1 MTVPF
6 FDNSRMTGEQTLRN
20 DGRPDQLARMHFALQ
35 AAAIGTWDLDIKN
48 QQVWWDDHCKQLYG
62 FYQNDIVPYAQV
74 LRYVHADDVANL
86 DKTVQWALN
95 PESAGHYDCQFRTI
109 GAEDGQLRW
118 LHCRGQAFF
127 DEMGTPYRFSGIA
140 QDVTQLVLARQQT
153 QRSEQR
159 FRNLVYGSPTATVV
173 FVGRDMVVQA
183 VNKPMLAIWDKD
195 DAVLGKALHDAMPE
209 LIGQPF
215 LELLQHVHDTGESYH
230 NPEGKA
236 AIVVNGKLEEFWFN
250 FSYNPLYD
258 DNGLIYGVIN
268 TAVDISEQV
277 LTRRQLAVN
286 EARQTF
292 LLTLS
297 DQLRSLV
304 DPVKIQ
310 YRAACL
316 LGDYVGANRVGYAE
330 DQGDGIAFIAANNY
344 VNGVTQITGYFR
356 YTDFGQPLSADLLAG
371 RTAVQ
376 PDVAQ
381 AVSLSE
387 ADRKAYQSLQVGSA
401 LNKPLLKDG
410 RLLAVM
416 FVHRRD
422 AHAWSPDELTL
433 LDETAERTWEAIER
447 ARVEAAL
454 RQREEQ
460 YRALSQE
467 LEERVRIRTQELEL
481 ANQDLERSNDSLQ
494 QFAYV
499 ASHDLQEPLRKIQA
513 FCSLLDQQTSNQ
525 LTDTGRRY
533 IERITDASARMSTLI
548 KDLLAFS
555 RLSIRQQTLQS
566 VSLDGVVEDVLGT
579 LDWAVSQHHAQLSIT
594 PLPIVNGDEMQLRQL
609 FQNLLSNA
617 LKFTPAEQS
626 ARIAIHSMVKPRRD
640 LPDHVKPTSDANF
653 FHQICIQ
660 DAGIGFDEKYLDRIF
675 QVFQRLHSK
684 NDFPGTGVGLA
695 ICQRVA
701 ENHGGGITAESRP
714 GEGAT
719 FYIYLPA

>member
-1 MTVPF
+1 
-6 FDNSRMTGEQTLRN
+6 MTGEQTLRN
-20 DGRPDQLARMHFALQ
+20 DGRPDQLARMNFALQ
-35 AAAIGTWDLDIKN
+35 AAAIGTWDLDIQN

-62 FYQNDIVPYAQV
+62 FYQHDTVPYEQV
-74 LRYVHADDVANL
+74 LRYVHTDDVATL
-86 DKTVQWALN
+86 DEAVHWALN
-95 PESAGHYDCQFRTI
+95 PQSAGHYDCQFRTI

-127 DEMGTPYRFSGIA
+127 DETGTPYRFSGIA
-140 QDVTQLVLARQQT
+140 QEITQLVLARQQM

-159 FRNLVYGSPTATVV
+159 FRNLVYDSPTATVI
-173 FVGRDMVVQA
+173 FVGYDMVVQA
-183 VNKPMLAIWDKD
+183 INKPMLTVWGKD
-195 DAVLGKALHDAMPE
+195 DAVLGRALHDAMPE

-215 LELLQHVHDTGESYH
+215 LELLQHVYDTGESYH

-236 AIVVNGKLEEFWFN
+236 AIVVDGKLEEFWFN

-268 TAVDISEQV
+268 TAIDISEQV
-277 LTRRQLAVN
+277 TARRQLAAN

-297 DQLRSLV
+297 DQLRSLI
-304 DPVKIQ
+304 DPVQIQ

-330 DQGDGIAFIAANNY
+330 DQGDGIAFVAANNY
-344 VNGVTQITGYFR
+344 VDGVAQVTGYFR
-356 YTDFGQPLSADLLAG
+356 YTDFGQRLVADLLAG
-371 RTAVQ
+371 RTAELT
-376 PDVAQ
+376 DLAQ
-381 AVSLSE
+381 TSALSDPE
-387 ADRKAYQSLQVGSA
+387 RNAYQTLQVRAA
-401 LNKPLLKDG
+401 LNKPLLKNG
-410 RLLAVM
+410 RLLAIM

-422 AHAWSPDELTL
+422 AHTWSPEERTL

-513 FCSLLDQQTSNQ
+513 FSSLLVQQSNDQ
-525 LTDTGRRY
+525 LTDTGRNY
-533 IERITDASARMSTLI
+533 IERITNASVRMSTLI

-555 RLSIRQQTLQS
+555 RLSTRQQTWQS
-566 VSLDGVVEDVLGT
+566 VPLNDVVNDVLLT
-579 LDWAVSQHHAQLSIT
+579 LDWAVSQHTAQLNIA
-594 PLPIVNGDEMQLRQL
+594 PLPVVNGDEMQLRQL

-617 LKFTPAEQS
+617 LKFTPAGQS
-626 ARIAIHSMVKPRRD
+626 ARVAVRSMLKPRHD
-640 LPDHVKPTSDANF
+640 LPDHVRPTSDAHF
-653 FHQICIQ
+653 FHQICVQ
-660 DAGIGFDEKYLDRIF
+660 DAGIGFDEKYRDRIF
-675 QVFQRLHSK
+675 QVFQRLHNK

-695 ICQRVA
+695 ICQRVV
-701 ENHGGGITAESRP
+701 ENHGGSITAESKP

-719 FYIYLPA
+719 FCIYLPA

>member
-1 MTVPF
+1 
-6 FDNSRMTGEQTLRN
+6 MTGEQTLLN

-48 QQVWWDDHCKQLYG
+48 QQVWWDSRCKHLFG
-62 FYQNDIVPYAQV
+62 FYQNDIVPYEQV
-74 LRYVHADDVANL
+74 LRYVHGDDATNVDTA
-86 DKTVQWALN
+86 VQWALN
-95 PESAGHYDCQFRTI
+95 PQSAGQYDLQFRTI

-118 LHCRGQAFF
+118 LHCRGHAFF
-127 DEMGTPYRFSGIA
+127 DETGTPYRFSGIA
-140 QDVTQLVLARQQT
+140 QDITQLILARQQT

-159 FRNLVYGSPTATVV
+159 FRSLVYDSPTATVV
-173 FVGRDMVVQA
+173 FMGRDMVVRA
-183 VNKPMLAIWDKD
+183 INKPMLTIWGKD
-195 DAVLGKALHDAMPE
+195 DSVREKALHDAMPE

-215 LELLQHVHDTGESYH
+215 LELLQHVYDTGESYH

-236 AIVVNGKLEEFWFN
+236 AIVVDGKLEEFWFN

-268 TAVDISEQV
+268 TAVDISGQV
-277 LTRRQLAVN
+277 IARRQLAAN

-297 DQLRSLV
+297 DQLRSLL
-304 DPVKIQ
+304 DPTQIQ
-310 YRAACL
+310 YQAACL

-330 DQGDGIAFIAANNY
+330 DQGDGIAFVAANNY
-344 VNGVTQITGYFR
+344 VNGVAQITGYFR
-356 YTDFGQPLSADLLAG
+356 YADFGQPLAVDLLAG
-371 RTAVQ
+371 RTVVQ
-376 PDVAQ
+376 PDIVQ
-381 AVSLSE
+381 AISLSE
-387 ADRKAYQSLQVGSA
+387 ADRNAYQSLQVGAA

-422 AHAWSPDELTL
+422 AHAWLPDELTL

-467 LEERVRIRTQELEL
+467 LEERVHIRTQELEL

-513 FCSLLDQQTSNQ
+513 FCSLLEQQTSDQ
-525 LTDTGRRY
+525 LTDTGRHY

-548 KDLLAFS
+548 RDLLAFS

-566 VSLDGVVEDVLGT
+566 VSLDNVVKDVLLT
-579 LDWAVSQHHAQLSIT
+579 LDWAVSQHKAQLNIT
-594 PLPIVNGDEMQLRQL
+594 SLPIVNGDEMQLRQL

-617 LKFTPAEQS
+617 LKFTPAGQS
-626 ARIAIHSMVKPRRD
+626 ARVAIHSMVKPRRD
-640 LPDHVKPTSDANF
+640 LPDHVKPTSDAHF
-653 FHQICIQ
+653 FHQVCIQ
-660 DAGIGFDEKYLDRIF
+660 DMGIGFEEKYLDRIF
-675 QVFQRLHSK
+675 QVFQRLHNK

-695 ICQRVA
+695 ICQRVV
-701 ENHGGGITAESRP
+701 ENHGGGITAESKP

-719 FYIYLPA
+719 FYVYLPA

>member
-1 MTVPF
+1 
-6 FDNSRMTGEQTLRN
+6 MTGEQTLLN

-35 AAAIGTWDLDIKN
+35 AAAIGTWDLDIEN

-62 FYQNDIVPYAQV
+62 FYQNDIVPYEQV

-86 DKTVQWALN
+86 DKAVQWALN
-95 PESAGHYDCQFRTI
+95 PQSAGHYDCQFRTI

-127 DEMGTPYRFSGIA
+127 DERGTPYRFSGIA
-140 QDVTQLVLARQQT
+140 QDITQLVLARQQT

-183 VNKPMLAIWDKD
+183 INKPMLTIWGKD
-195 DAVLGKALHDAMPE
+195 NAVLDKALHDAMPE

-215 LELLQHVHDTGESYH
+215 LELLQRVYDTGESYH

-236 AIVVNGKLEEFWFN
+236 AIVVDGQLEEFWFN
-250 FSYNPLYD
+250 FSYNPLFD
-258 DNGLIYGVIN
+258 DDGLIYGIIN
-268 TAVDISEQV
+268 TAVNISEQV
-277 LTRRQLAVN
+277 MTRRQLAAN

-297 DQLRSLV
+297 DQLRPLI
-304 DPVKIQ
+304 DPVQIQ

-316 LGDYVGANRVGYAE
+316 LGDYVGANRVGYAD

-344 VNGVTQITGYFR
+344 VNGVAQITGYFR
-356 YTDFGQPLSADLLAG
+356 YTDFGQPLVADLLAG

-376 PDVAQ
+376 PDVTQ

-387 ADRKAYQSLQVGSA
+387 ADRNAYQSLQVRAA

-422 AHAWSPDELTL
+422 AHTWSPEERTL
-433 LDETAERTWEAIER
+433 VDETAERTWEAIER

-467 LEERVRIRTQELEL
+467 LEERVRTRTQELEL
-481 ANQDLERSNDSLQ
+481 ANHDLERSNDSLQ

-513 FCSLLDQQTSNQ
+513 FSSLLEQQTGDQ
-525 LTDTGRRY
+525 LTDAGRNY
-533 IERITDASARMSTLI
+533 IERITNASARMSTLI

-555 RLSIRQQTLQS
+555 RLSIRQQTMQS
-566 VSLDGVVEDVLGT
+566 VSLDNVVKDVLLT
-579 LDWAVSQHHAQLSIT
+579 LDWAVSQHKAQLNIT
-594 PLPIVNGDEMQLRQL
+594 PLPVVNGDEMQLRQL

-617 LKFTPAEQS
+617 LKFTPAGQS
-626 ARIAIHSMVKPRRD
+626 ARVAIHSMVKPRRD
-640 LPDHVKPTSDANF
+640 LPDQVKPTSDAAF

-695 ICQRVA
+695 ICQRVV
-701 ENHGGGITAESRP
+701 ENHGGGITAESKP

-719 FYIYLPA
+719 FYVYLPA

>member
-1 MTVPF
+1 
-6 FDNSRMTGEQTLRN
+6 MTGEQTLRN
-20 DGRPDQLARMHFALQ
+20 DGRPDQLARMNFALQ
-35 AAAIGTWDLDIKN
+35 AAAIGTWDLDIQN

-62 FYQNDIVPYAQV
+62 FYQHDTVPYEQV
-74 LRYVHADDVANL
+74 LRYVHTDDVATL
-86 DKTVQWALN
+86 DEAVHWALN
-95 PESAGHYDCQFRTI
+95 PQSAGHYDCQFRTI

-127 DEMGTPYRFSGIA
+127 DETGTPYRFSGIA
-140 QDVTQLVLARQQT
+140 QEITQLVLARQQM

-159 FRNLVYGSPTATVV
+159 FRNLVYDSPTATVI
-173 FVGRDMVVQA
+173 FVGYDMVVQA
-183 VNKPMLAIWDKD
+183 INKPMLTVWGKD
-195 DAVLGKALHDAMPE
+195 DAVLGRALHDAMPE

-215 LELLQHVHDTGESYH
+215 LELLQHVYDTGESYH

-236 AIVVNGKLEEFWFN
+236 AIVVDGKLEEFWFN

-268 TAVDISEQV
+268 TAIDISEQV
-277 LTRRQLAVN
+277 TARRQLAAN

-297 DQLRSLV
+297 DQLRSLI
-304 DPVKIQ
+304 DPVQIQ

-330 DQGDGIAFIAANNY
+330 DQGDGIAFVAANNY
-344 VNGVTQITGYFR
+344 VDGVAQVTGYFR
-356 YTDFGQPLSADLLAG
+356 YTDFGQRLVADLLAG
-371 RTAVQ
+371 RTAELT
-376 PDVAQ
+376 DLAQ
-381 AVSLSE
+381 TSALSDPE
-387 ADRKAYQSLQVGSA
+387 RDAYQTLQVRAA
-401 LNKPLLKDG
+401 LNKPLLKNG
-410 RLLAVM
+410 RLLAIM

-422 AHAWSPDELTL
+422 AHTWSPEERTL

-513 FCSLLDQQTSNQ
+513 FSSLLVQQSNEQ
-525 LTDTGRRY
+525 LTDTGRNY
-533 IERITDASARMSTLI
+533 IERITNASVRMSTLI

-555 RLSIRQQTLQS
+555 RLSTRQQTWQS
-566 VSLDGVVEDVLGT
+566 VPLNDVVNDVLLT
-579 LDWAVSQHHAQLSIT
+579 LDWAVSQHTAQLNIA
-594 PLPIVNGDEMQLRQL
+594 PLPVVNGDEMQLRQL

-617 LKFTPAEQS
+617 LKFTPAGQS
-626 ARIAIHSMVKPRRD
+626 ARVAVRSMLKPRHD
-640 LPDHVKPTSDANF
+640 LPDHVRPTSDAHF
-653 FHQICIQ
+653 FHQICVQ
-660 DAGIGFDEKYLDRIF
+660 DAGIGFDEKYRDRIF
-675 QVFQRLHSK
+675 QVFQRLHNK

-695 ICQRVA
+695 ICQRVV
-701 ENHGGGITAESRP
+701 ENHGGSITAESKP

-719 FYIYLPA
+719 FCVYLPA

>member
-1 MTVPF
+1 
-6 FDNSRMTGEQTLRN
+6 MTGEQTLRN
-20 DGRPDQLARMHFALQ
+20 DGRPDQLARMNFALQ
-35 AAAIGTWDLDIKN
+35 AAAIGTWDLDIQN

-62 FYQNDIVPYAQV
+62 FYQHDTVPYEQV
-74 LRYVHADDVANL
+74 LRYVHTDDVATL
-86 DKTVQWALN
+86 DEAVHWALN
-95 PESAGHYDCQFRTI
+95 PQSAGHYDCQFRTI

-127 DEMGTPYRFSGIA
+127 DETGTPYRFSGIA
-140 QDVTQLVLARQQT
+140 QEITQLVLARQQM

-159 FRNLVYGSPTATVV
+159 FRNLVYDSPTATVI
-173 FVGRDMVVQA
+173 FVGYDMVVQA
-183 VNKPMLAIWDKD
+183 INKPMLTVWGKD
-195 DAVLGKALHDAMPE
+195 DAVLGRALHDAMPE

-215 LELLQHVHDTGESYH
+215 LELLQHVYDTGESYH

-236 AIVVNGKLEEFWFN
+236 AIVVDGKLEEFWFN

-268 TAVDISEQV
+268 TAIDISEQV
-277 LTRRQLAVN
+277 TARRQLAAN

-297 DQLRSLV
+297 DQLRSLI
-304 DPVKIQ
+304 DPVQIQ

-330 DQGDGIAFIAANNY
+330 DQGDGIAFVAANNY
-344 VNGVTQITGYFR
+344 VDGVAQVTGYFR
-356 YTDFGQPLSADLLAG
+356 YTDFGQRLVADLLAG
-371 RTAVQ
+371 RTAELT
-376 PDVAQ
+376 DLAQ
-381 AVSLSE
+381 TSALSDPE
-387 ADRKAYQSLQVGSA
+387 RDAYQTLQVRAA
-401 LNKPLLKDG
+401 LNKPLLKNG
-410 RLLAVM
+410 RLLAIM

-422 AHAWSPDELTL
+422 AHTWSPEERTL

-513 FCSLLDQQTSNQ
+513 FSSLLVQQSNEQ
-525 LTDTGRRY
+525 LTDTGRNY
-533 IERITDASARMSTLI
+533 IERITNASVRMSTLI

-555 RLSIRQQTLQS
+555 RLSTRQQTWQS
-566 VSLDGVVEDVLGT
+566 VPLNDVVNDVLLT
-579 LDWAVSQHHAQLSIT
+579 LDWAVSQHTAQLNIA
-594 PLPIVNGDEMQLRQL
+594 PLPVVNGDEMQLRQL

-617 LKFTPAEQS
+617 LKFTPAGQS
-626 ARIAIHSMVKPRRD
+626 ARVAVRSMLKPRHD
-640 LPDHVKPTSDANF
+640 LPDHVRPTSDAHF
-653 FHQICIQ
+653 FYQICVQ
-660 DAGIGFDEKYLDRIF
+660 DAGIGFDEKYRDRIF
-675 QVFQRLHSK
+675 QVFQRLHNK

-695 ICQRVA
+695 ICQRVV
-701 ENHGGGITAESRP
+701 ENHGGSITAESKP

-719 FYIYLPA
+719 FCVYLPA

>member
-1 MTVPF
+1 
-6 FDNSRMTGEQTLRN
+6 MTGEQTLRN
-20 DGRPDQLARMHFALQ
+20 DGRPDQLARMNFALQ
-35 AAAIGTWDLDIKN
+35 AAAIGTWDLDIQN

-62 FYQNDIVPYAQV
+62 FYQHDTVPYEQV
-74 LRYVHADDVANL
+74 LRYVHTDDVATL
-86 DKTVQWALN
+86 DEAVHWALN
-95 PESAGHYDCQFRTI
+95 PQSAGHYDCQFRTI

-127 DEMGTPYRFSGIA
+127 DETGTPYRFSGIA
-140 QDVTQLVLARQQT
+140 QEITQLVLARQQM

-159 FRNLVYGSPTATVV
+159 FRNLVYDSPTATVI
-173 FVGRDMVVQA
+173 FVGYDMVVQA
-183 VNKPMLAIWDKD
+183 INKPMLTVWGKD
-195 DAVLGKALHDAMPE
+195 DAVLGRALHDAMPE

-215 LELLQHVHDTGESYH
+215 LELLQHVYDTGESYH

-236 AIVVNGKLEEFWFN
+236 AIVVDGKLEEFWFN

-268 TAVDISEQV
+268 TAIDISEQV
-277 LTRRQLAVN
+277 TARRQLAAN

-297 DQLRSLV
+297 DQLRPLI
-304 DPVKIQ
+304 DPVQIQ

-330 DQGDGIAFIAANNY
+330 DQGDGIAFVAANNY
-344 VNGVTQITGYFR
+344 VDGVAQVTGYFR
-356 YTDFGQPLSADLLAG
+356 YTDFGQRLVADLLAG
-371 RTAVQ
+371 RTAELT
-376 PDVAQ
+376 DLAQ
-381 AVSLSE
+381 TSALSDPE
-387 ADRKAYQSLQVGSA
+387 RNAYQTLQVRAA
-401 LNKPLLKDG
+401 LNKPLLKNG
-410 RLLAVM
+410 RLLAIM

-422 AHAWSPDELTL
+422 AHTWSPEERTL

-513 FCSLLDQQTSNQ
+513 FSSLLVQQSNEQ
-525 LTDTGRRY
+525 LTDTGRNY
-533 IERITDASARMSTLI
+533 IERITNASVRMSTLI

-555 RLSIRQQTLQS
+555 RLSTRQQTWQS
-566 VSLDGVVEDVLGT
+566 VPLNDVVNDVLLT
-579 LDWAVSQHHAQLSIT
+579 LDWAVSQHTAQLNIA
-594 PLPIVNGDEMQLRQL
+594 PLPVVNGDEMQLRQL

-617 LKFTPAEQS
+617 LKFTPAGQS
-626 ARIAIHSMVKPRRD
+626 ARVAVRSMLKPRHD
-640 LPDHVKPTSDANF
+640 LPDHVRPTSDAHF
-653 FHQICIQ
+653 FHQICVQ
-660 DAGIGFDEKYLDRIF
+660 DAGIGFDEKYRDRIF
-675 QVFQRLHSK
+675 QVFQRLHNK

-695 ICQRVA
+695 ICQRVV
-701 ENHGGGITAESRP
+701 ENHGGSITAESKP

-719 FYIYLPA
+719 FCVYLPA

>member
-1 MTVPF
+1 
-6 FDNSRMTGEQTLRN
+6 MTGEQTLLN
-20 DGRPDQLARMHFALQ
+20 DGRPDQLARMHVALQ

-62 FYQNDIVPYAQV
+62 FYQNDIVPYEQV
-74 LRYVHADDVANL
+74 LRYVHADDVATL
-86 DKTVQWALN
+86 DKAVQWALT
-95 PESAGHYDCQFRTI
+95 PQSAGHYDCQFRTI

-127 DEMGTPYRFSGIA
+127 DEMGIPYRFSGIA
-140 QDVTQLVLARQQT
+140 QDITQLVLARQQT

-159 FRNLVYGSPTATVV
+159 FRNLVYDSPTATVV
-173 FVGRDMVVQA
+173 FMGRDMVVQA
-183 VNKPMLAIWDKD
+183 INEPMLTIWGKD
-195 DAVLGKALHDAMPE
+195 DAVLGKSLHGAMPE

-215 LELLQHVHDTGESYH
+215 LELLQHVYDTGEAYH

-236 AIVVNGKLEEFWFN
+236 AIVVDGKLEEFWFS

-258 DNGLIYGVIN
+258 DNGQIYGIIN

-277 LTRRQLAVN
+277 TARRLLAAN

-297 DQLRSLV
+297 DQLRPLL
-304 DPVKIQ
+304 DPAQMQ

-344 VNGVTQITGYFR
+344 VNGVAQITGYFR
-356 YTDFGQPLSADLLAG
+356 YTDFGQPLAADLLAG

-381 AVSLSE
+381 ATSLSE
-387 ADRKAYQSLQVGSA
+387 TERKAYRSLQVGAA

-416 FVHRRD
+416 FVHHQD

-467 LEERVRIRTQELEL
+467 LEERVRSRTQELEL

-513 FCSLLDQQTSNQ
+513 FCSLLEQQISDQ
-525 LTDTGRRY
+525 LTDTGRHY

-566 VSLDGVVEDVLGT
+566 VSLDSVVKDVLST
-579 LDWAVSQHHAQLSIT
+579 LDWAVSQHHAQLDVT
-594 PLPIVNGDEMQLRQL
+594 PLPVVNGDEMQLRQL

-617 LKFTPAEQS
+617 LKFTPAGQS
-626 ARIAIHSMVKPRRD
+626 ARVAIHSMVKPRRE
-640 LPDHVKPTSDANF
+640 LPDHVKPTSDAHF

-695 ICQRVA
+695 ICQRVV

-719 FYIYLPA
+719 FYVYLPA